1 MSKTA
6 TLGAIATGALIAAM
20 AQPAYAQQPQSGASE
35 GIQDIVV
42 TARRTEESLQ
52 TTPIAV
58 TALTPEALT
67 TAKVENVVDLQRTA
81 PGLVIGRGSAGG
93 DGIVFV
99 AIRGQGNLQPILA
112 NDPAVATYIDGI
124 YIPRPST
131 GMTDIQDV
139 KRLEVLRGPQGTLF
153 GRNTTGGAI
162 NIVTNDPND
171 QLSGAFKAEFGNYST
186 LGAQA
191 NINVPLAEGLAIRL
205 SGAINDRDGYGD
217 NLLTKRD
224 FSDNNSKFVRGKLKY
239 EGNGW
244 DLTLSG
250 DWNRQS
256 NHGQQIALWA
266 FN

>member
-1 MSKTA
+1 MSKKAVTQ
-6 TLGAIATGALIAAM
+6 GAIGVGALVAAM

-139 KRLEVLRGPQGTLF
+139 QRLEVLRGPQGHLF
-153 GRNTTGGAI
+153 GRNTVAGAVNITTRGPTREFEGRYRTGLGNHHGRENFAS
-162 NIVTNDPND
+162 V
-171 QLSGAFKAEFGNYST
+171 SGPVSEDL
-186 LGAQA
+186 LGK
-191 NINVPLAEGLAIRL
+191 I
-205 SGAINDRDGYGD
+205 S
-217 NLLTKRD
+217 
-224 FSDNNSKFVRGKLKY
+224 
-239 EGNGW
+239 
-244 DLTLSG
+244 
-250 DWNRQS
+250 
-256 NHGQQIALWA
+256 
-266 FN
+266 